1 VTPQRIQRQRR
12 KGWRM
17 QANTVSVTRPG
28 RWGNRYYPGSG
39 NSRGFFD
46 ADMRMTEYDVRDPR
60 VQVMWFREWLT
71 DLRANHATGI
81 RSRAGMTA
89 RVPCCVPFCRRTT
102 RRDDET
108 TEWLCGK
115 HYQTVP
121 KAWRRVRT
129 RAKRRHR
136 LAIEA
141 GVLRLPGPNETG
153 FRVNGLWRTYD
164 DAAYAEL
171 VSASRANWRTW
182 RRCKRHAIERA
193 TGL

>member
-71 DLRANHATGI
+71 DLRANHPAEFESYIAPLRGKNLACWCKPCKPCH
-81 RSRAGMTA
+81 SEVLLEFAA
-89 RVPCCVPFCRRTT
+89 VP
-102 RRDDET
+102 
-108 TEWLCGK
+108 
-115 HYQTVP
+115 
-121 KAWRRVRT
+121 A
-129 RAKRRHR
+129 
-136 LAIEA
+136 
-141 GVLRLPGPNETG
+141 
-153 FRVNGLWRTYD
+153 
-164 DAAYAEL
+164 
-171 VSASRANWRTW
+171 
-182 RRCKRHAIERA
+182 
-193 TGL
+193 